1 MTLAVFFVLSLFLIA
16 ILSLRSRAGEE
27 GVFGGPVLSSSF
39 GASDS
44 LNQLALLT
52 SQAGVL
58 SQPRPADFSQDSY
71 EPGPSAAILA
81 DLSQPIGLFNA
92 RGGILNYKVQKGDT
106 LSGIALE
113 FGISVQTVIN
123 ANPEVR
129 ARSLKIGQE
138 IKILPAS
145 GIVYDVKDGDT
156 PESIAET
163 FGIDLSQIQEFNR
176 SVDFSSLAPGVSLVI
191 PGAVRLSTAYQN
203 GNLSNLGGYFA
214 DPALGFNWGQL
225 HPYNAVDIANT
236 CGTKVQAAAEGLVIP
251 DERYGDGISGW
262 NSGYGQ
268 FVLIEHPNGTQTRY
282 AHLDKVL
289 VSIGNYVNQGED
301 IGTMGN
307 TGNVH
312 GPTGCHLHFEVY
324 GAQNP
329 FAR

>member
-1 MTLAVFFVLSLFLIA
+1 MTLAVFFILGLSLIG
-16 ILSLRSRAGEE
+16 ILSLRSKADQG
-27 GVFGGPVLSSSF
+27 GVFGGPVPSRSF
-39 GASDS
+39 EAFDS

-58 SQPRPADFSQDSY
+58 PQPRRADFSENSY
-71 EPGPSAAILA
+71 DPGLSSAILA

-92 RGGILNYKVQKGDT
+92 RGGILNYKIQKGDT
-106 LSGIALE
+106 LSGIALQ

-129 ARSLKIGQE
+129 ARSLQIGQE
-138 IKILPAS
+138 IKILPAT

-163 FGIDLSQIQEFNR
+163 FGIDLLEIQNVNQ

-191 PGAVRLSTAYQN
+191 PGAVRISTAYQS
-203 GNLSNLGGYFA
+203 GNLPNLGGYFV

-262 NSGYGQ
+262 NSGYGH

-282 AHLDKVL
+282 SHLDKVL